1 MVYYELGKYNEAIS
15 ALKKAV
21 TINPENGDTR
31 AFLGFLYD
39 LVGDG
44 ENAVLHLRHAIYF
57 LGKDKKFHAKDRANQ
72 MLTGVIEK
80 YGFIE
85 RDLPQISQ

>member
-21 TINPENGDTR
+21 SINPGNGDTR

-44 ENAVLHLRHAIYF
+44 ENALLSLSQLDVYRQELE
-57 LGKDKKFHAKDRANQ
+57 AKI
-72 MLTGVIEK
+72 ML
-80 YGFIE
+80 
-85 RDLPQISQ
+85 LPQIYLSLVFKGQHILIVFLLSN